1 MNKTSTA
8 VYLLIAILV
17 IILAIVMA
25 KPVLTDA
32 TGKATYELKLFNF
45 TALKA

>member
-17 IILAIVMA
+17 ITLAIVMA
-25 KPVLTDA
+25 KPVLVD
-32 TGKATYELKLFNF
+32 KAGVNQYQLKLFNF
-45 TALKA
+45 KALV

>member
-17 IILAIVMA
+17 ILLAIAMA
-25 KPVLTDA
+25 KPALVDA
-32 TGKATYELKLFNF
+32 TGKQAYQLKLFNF
-45 TALKA
+45 KKIA

>member
-17 IILAIVMA
+17 ITLAIVMA
-25 KPVLTDA
+25 KPVLVDA
-32 TGKATYELKLFNF
+32 AGKETYQIKLFNF
-45 TALKA
+45 KALA